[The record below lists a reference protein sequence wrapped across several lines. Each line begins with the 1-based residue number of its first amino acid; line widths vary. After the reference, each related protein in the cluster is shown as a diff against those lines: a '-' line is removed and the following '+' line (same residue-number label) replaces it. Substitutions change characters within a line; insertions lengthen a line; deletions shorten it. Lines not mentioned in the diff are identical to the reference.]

1 MADKFAH
8 IEFSAFEWR
17 GSRIW
22 RPQRQI

>member
-17 GSRIW
+17 GSRI
-22 RPQRQI
+22 